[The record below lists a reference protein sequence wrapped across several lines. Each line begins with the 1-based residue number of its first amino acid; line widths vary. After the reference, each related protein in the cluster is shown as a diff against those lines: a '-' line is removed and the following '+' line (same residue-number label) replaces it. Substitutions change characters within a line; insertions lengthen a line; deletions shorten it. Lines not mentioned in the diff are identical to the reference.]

1 MADVTITMPLEDLK
15 EIHQALW
22 NAARY
27 MEDAI
32 ADNDK
37 LNEGYALR
45 GKRLSL
51 SMRAD
56 LQTVQELA
64 DSIYKDYLYTI
75 KDVDIAE

>member
-1 MADVTITMPLEDLK
+1 MADVTITMPKADLEELY
-15 EIHQALW
+15 QALW
-22 NAARY
+22 TASRY
-27 MEDAI
+27 VEDAI
-32 ADNDK
+32 ADNDERNK
-37 LNEGYALR
+37 GYALR

-64 DSIYKDYLYTI
+64 ESIYKDYLYTI